1 MFKKNVHDNASDGK
15 WFKYKTKIIENTE
28 EKPRWPDSYQD
39 RNQDPQPPIPPLN
52 TEVGVP
58 WKYLSNICKSLY

>member
-1 MFKKNVHDNASDGK
+1 M
-15 WFKYKTKIIENTE
+15 KYKTKIIENTE

-39 RNQDPQPPIPPLN
+39 RNQDPQPPIPPSN